1 METAAR
7 RASGRSIDAACEAR
21 ADDPQSRHGAARPHF
36 GGPGDPGQPAAYV
49 GRQSARAGYHDGP
62 PGHHAP
68 STPDPGAILEVER
81 KISDRRCFASRSELL
96 AALHAGFDSAELDR
110 VLDHLERSAKIAT
123 GDGSIRW
130 ASSDAS
136 PRNDSG
142 ADKSGG
148 DVRAAGNKAEE
159 PVHILSMEERLSAD
173 LDNDLPYSKDLE
185 RVIADCKAG
194 RATGKTYTLEE
205 YLEAFDQEFGGGP
218 WSVRLATRN
227 IAAAPRAPS
236 GCPA

>member
-1 METAAR
+1 M
-7 RASGRSIDAACEAR
+7 
-21 ADDPQSRHGAARPHF
+21 
-36 GGPGDPGQPAAYV
+36 
-49 GRQSARAGYHDGP
+49 
-62 PGHHAP
+62 
-68 STPDPGAILEVER
+68 ER

-148 DVRAAGNKAEE
+148 DVRAADNKAEE